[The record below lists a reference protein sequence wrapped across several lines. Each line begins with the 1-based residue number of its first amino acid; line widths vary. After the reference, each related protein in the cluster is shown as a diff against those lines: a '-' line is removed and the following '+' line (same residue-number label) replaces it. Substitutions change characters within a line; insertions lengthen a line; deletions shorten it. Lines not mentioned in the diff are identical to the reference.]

1 MWAWIH
7 HQHDPLHRKHN
18 RTGFIPRKF
27 SFSFGFFCSLLR
39 RNATLRGL
47 VYNISIHG
55 TNETNCIKLP
65 RDAINLCYRYVQYAV
80 FPNLQGSQN
89 MSSLQSYFTSRKR
102 DRKRGY
108 YQNSDEYDCRL
119 NIPRCDPV
127 TKLIAPPCRE
137 MCHDYRK
144 AIQVW
149 NVYCDYLPSLKGDVP
164 CFYEPVRCGR
174 LPYGN
179 KIINSTSKRSFEYF
193 VNDTAEY
200 YCDMPFTKLE
210 GNKII
215 RCKYDGQWS
224 GTRRCIDVP
233 KAKKLF
239 EVL

>member
-1 MWAWIH
+1 M
-7 HQHDPLHRKHN
+7 
-18 RTGFIPRKF
+18 
-27 SFSFGFFCSLLR
+27 
-39 RNATLRGL
+39 
-47 VYNISIHG
+47 YNISIHG

-65 RDAINLCYRYVQYAV
+65 RDAINWCYRYVQYAV
-80 FPNLQGSQN
+80 FPNLQGSEN

-119 NIPRCDPV
+119 SIPRCDPV
-127 TKLIAPPCRE
+127 TKLIAPPCSE

-144 AIQVW
+144 VIQVW

-164 CFYEPVRCGR
+164 CFYEPVRCGS

-179 KIINSTSKRSFEYF
+179 KIINSTSKRLFEYF

-224 GTRRCIDVP
+224 GTPRCVDVP
-233 KAKKLF
+233 RSTKLF
-239 EVL
+239 EVLQLLLILFVVILIIWIAQWKCRNKRKTKN